1 MFDNTIFKS
10 IILYSIK
17 HAYFKGKRN
26 RGIIHQSSVMNLL
39 LGFRWL
45 ILKQITFILMLLVLC
60 ITQINRSIHSLNQ
73 IMFILMMALNS
84 SWIPRLLVSMKMEE
98 LLINT
103 GDDYDFTTEE
113 DLLLINSR
121 KPSSSSHHYYN
132 QKKRKQPK

>member
-17 HAYFKGKRN
+17 HTYFKGKRN

-84 SWIPRLLVSMKMEE
+84 WIPRLLVSMKMEE